1 MHVHSLPVHNF
12 WQEVCTR
19 ILHVTH
25 TMQKERDSLTQQL
38 KSTQQQLSALQE
50 QYDKHV
56 MEVQVRIAF
65 H

>member
-1 MHVHSLPVHNF
+1 
-12 WQEVCTR
+12 
-19 ILHVTH
+19 
-25 TMQKERDSLTQQL
+25 MQKERDSLTQQL